1 MNSLLVKGLQFVC
14 NPFLFEYSRNYFLG
28 RIFTLPT
35 VVFHSIVRCVTAR
48 SRTRFGTLQR
58 SKNY

>member
-28 RIFTLPT
+28 KNFYFTNCGI
-35 VVFHSIVRCVTAR
+35 S
-48 SRTRFGTLQR
+48 
-58 SKNY
+58 